1 MLTVVQREVYLM
13 MFAECGME
21 VYETAGTVWVE
32 EEGTGRRNIERA
44 NIVSCVRESFEQV
57 QQQLYAA
64 YELMDHLNLEDT
76 VQSQQMEGW
85 ANHVQTT
92 LGKQVYG

>member
-1 MLTVVQREVYLM
+1 M

-21 VYETAGTVWVE
+21 VYDTARTLWVE

-44 NIVSCVRESFEQV
+44 NIVSRARESFEQV

-64 YELMDHLNLEDT
+64 YELMDQLTWRIQYKVSEWRNELIMYR
-76 VQSQQMEGW
+76 VI
-85 ANHVQTT
+85 
-92 LGKQVYG
+92 